1 MPFTSQ
7 DPSVIDSH
15 WMDAALLQARRGI
28 GFTSP
33 NPPVGAV
40 IVKDGAVIGAG
51 YHRKAGEP
59 HAEVEAIKDAMQSHP
74 QLIPG
79 STLYVTLEPCCTVGR
94 TGPCTE
100 AIIAARIGRVV
111 YGATDPNPA
120 HQGQADEVLQAAGI
134 SVTAGVQAAACEE
147 ILRPFSKWIR
157 TGLPYVI
164 AKVGQSLDGRITR
177 PAGEPS
183 WITSDS
189 ARAHARRIRTRVD
202 AIIIGAETLRRDDPL
217 LTLRDADL
225 GQGKLQPWRV
235 VLTRSG
241 ALPAEAQLFTD
252 EFRDRTLVMRDMDF
266 TQVLEQL
273 GQRDVLSVLVE
284 GGGIIHSQAFAARQ
298 VDEVIWYIAP
308 RICGGG
314 RASIAGMPLGASVAL
329 QNVSLLPIGDNICI
343 TGYPQYVE

>member
-1 MPFTSQ
+1 MPFSSK

-40 IVKDGAVIGAG
+40 IVKDGAVIGSG

-59 HAEVEAIKDAMQSHP
+59 HAEVEAIRDAIQRNAK
-74 QLIPG
+74 LLPG

-100 AIIAARIGRVV
+100 AIKAARISRVV
-111 YGATDPNPA
+111 YGARDPNPS
-120 HQGQADEVLQAAGI
+120 HQGRADAVLRE
-134 SVTAGVQAAACEE
+134 AGVSVSVGVQEAACQE
-147 ILRPFSKWIR
+147 ILRPFAKWVS

-202 AIIIGAETLRRDDPL
+202 AIIIGAETLRRDDPQ

-225 GQGKLQPWRV
+225 GQGKVQPWRV

-241 ALPAEAQLFTD
+241 ALPAEAQMFTD
-252 EFRDRTLVMRDMDF
+252 EFRERTLVMRDMEF
-266 TQVLEQL
+266 TQALEQL
-273 GQRDVLSVLVE
+273 GQRGVLCVLVE
-284 GGGIIHSQAFAARQ
+284 GGGIIHSQAFAAKQ

-314 RASIAGMPLGASVAL
+314 RASIAGMPLDASIEL
-329 QNVSLLPIGDNICI
+329 QNVSLLPIGDNICV
-343 TGYPQYVE
+343 TGYPKYAD